1 VFENSQAQPIVAG
14 TEFASSRKVFRSCS
28 GKIGST
34 DYPILAVAVATALSL
49 SPGLSSALAQDA
61 TASATLTTSESKTDT
76 KIVAEDLKVDDI
88 VKRALT
94 AYGGRDALA
103 ALEANSTA
111 YGKQTASDSGQTLV
125 YRCERKGNKWRI
137 DLDSSSDDSS
147 SGTNA
152 PDTAAMSGSASAST
166 AASKLSTS
174 TAYDGVNAWQSV
186 GGEVSNLSPDKLVW
200 LDEQQQR
207 QPTLLTRF
215 QEKGYNFTLMGRTQY
230 KQIPVY
236 AIEVAKEGSNPT
248 TLFLDQ
254 NNYLVVASS
263 YDIDTTSGDV
273 KASAKVPVSIE
284 YSEYR
289 PTAGTLVPFKQVQF
303 SNSKQV
309 SQLELSSVNAAT
321 AVDEGLFNRPSNGT
335 AYRVSRPVSVPFD
348 YSQREIVI
356 KGRINGSEELEF
368 LLDTGASDTI
378 IDRRVAAEHYLTK
391 FGQYDIAAMS
401 GMVTARSSSIKRM
414 ELGNLLMNDVP
425 ARILDLSAQSRQ
437 MGKQIAGIIGTN
449 VISKFLVT
457 LDYGK
462 PAVIFADI
470 DSTPR
475 PAKAAATA
483 FTQKQAPFVKA
494 IFNGKDE
501 QVLLF
506 DTGAAF
512 NHIPPNVAQKYL
524 GSDPANVRHSTEG
537 TGLDGRPLQLGTVVV
552 DSVSIAGL
560 PARKVSFTFPSGAEA
575 AKAAAAK
582 SGGFFQ
588 DSRLGILGNPFFQ
601 NFIVTID
608 YKFNRLLLQPNPSVK
623 LHAEIEQA
631 LNVGDEKL
639 VVRRDFRLSELAY
652 QKAMMLADSSH
663 DVKEQAR
670 LMGRLGNLRRVMAKD
685 LSRPEHSKA
694 AYDYF
699 VKGQEKARSVRAQ
712 DVEGRILAD
721 WSLLYIDNGQLA
733 EAKQTIDRALLLA
746 PQDPNVN
753 VDIAVHLYKQ
763 RLFPEA
769 QKYIEKALFLDP
781 NNWQALWYQVKLSE
795 NFYDTPRVV
804 ATLKEILRFYPWS
817 KTASD
822 KLRNLTSSGAAPAPA
837 APATAPSQS
846 SQPQRNILVPGR

>member
-1 VFENSQAQPIVAG
+1 VSGVFAQA
-14 TEFASSRKVFRSCS
+14 ASVPAADTQVSADEVKVN
-28 GKIGST
+28 
-34 DYPILAVAVATALSL
+34 DVVN
-49 SPGLSSALAQDA
+49 
-61 TASATLTTSESKTDT
+61 
-76 KIVAEDLKVDDI
+76 
-88 VKRALT
+88 RALT
-94 AYGGRDALA
+94 AYGGRDSLA
-103 ALEANSTA
+103 QLEANSTTFA
-111 YGKQTASDSGQTLV
+111 KQTSSESGQTLV
-125 YRCERKGNKWRI
+125 YRCARKGNRWRI
-137 DLDSSSDDSS
+137 DLE
-147 SGTNA
+147 TA
-152 PDTAAMSGSASAST
+152 PVESAGATADASA
-166 AASKLSTS
+166 AAATTRVSTS
-174 TAYDGVNAWQSV
+174 TAYDGINAWQSV
-186 GGEVSNLSPDKLVW
+186 GGEISSLSPDKLIW
-200 LDEQQQR
+200 LDEQQLR
-207 QPTLLTRF
+207 QPTLLAKF
-215 QEKGYNFTLMGRTQY
+215 QDKGYTFVLNGRTQY

-236 AIEVAKEGSNPT
+236 AVEITRDGYSPT

-263 YDIDTTSGDV
+263 YEIDSAVADG
-273 KASAKVPVSIE
+273 KAPTKAAVTVE

-289 PTAGTLVPFKQVQF
+289 PTGGTVVPFKQIQLT
-303 SNSKQV
+303 NTKQV
-309 SQLELSSVNAAT
+309 SQLELNSVNVT
-321 AVDEGLFNRPSNGT
+321 TPIEDSLYNRPSNGT

-348 YSQREIVI
+348 YSQKEIVM
-356 KGRINGSEELEF
+356 KGRINGSEELDF

-391 FGQYDIAAMS
+391 MGQYDIAAIA

-437 MGKQIAGIIGTN
+437 MGKPIAGIIGTN

-457 LDYGK
+457 LDYSK
-462 PAVIFADI
+462 PTVVFADI
-470 DSTPR
+470 DTTAR
-475 PAKAAATA
+475 PARAAAA
-483 FTQKQAPFVKA
+483 SFTQKQAPFVKVL
-494 IFNGKDE
+494 FNGKDE
-501 QVLLF
+501 QILLV

-552 DSVSIAGL
+552 DTVTLAGQAL
-560 PARKVSFTFPSGAEA
+560 RKVSFTFPSNTDAQ
-575 AKAAAAK
+575 KSAAK
-582 SGGFFQ
+582 SGGREGGFFQ

-608 YKFNRLLLQPNPSVK
+608 YKFNRLLLQPNPIVK
-623 LHAEIEQA
+623 LRAEIEQA
-631 LNVGDEKL
+631 LNSGDEKL
-639 VVRRDFRLSELAY
+639 VVRRDYRLAELAY
-652 QKAMMLADSSH
+652 QKATMIADTSH

-670 LMGRLGNLRRVMAKD
+670 LSGRLGNLRRIMAKD
-685 LSRPEHSKA
+685 LNRPEHAKA

-699 VKGQEKARSVRAQ
+699 VKGQEKARSVHAQ

-721 WSLLYIDNGQLA
+721 WSLLYVDNGQQV

-753 VDIAVHLYKQ
+753 VDCAVHLYKQ

-804 ATLKEILRFYPWS
+804 ATLREILRFYPWS
-817 KTASD
+817 KTAGD
-822 KLRNLTSSGAAPAPA
+822 KLKSLTAAGALAPPTS
-837 APATAPSQS
+837 PRT
-846 SQPQRNILVPGR
+846 IIVPGR

>member
-1 VFENSQAQPIVAG
+1 MSPGFSAALAQA
-14 TEFASSRKVFRSCS
+14 
-28 GKIGST
+28 
-34 DYPILAVAVATALSL
+34 DAVAVA
-49 SPGLSSALAQDA
+49 
-61 TASATLTTSESKTDT
+61 SATLSTADTKAAADTAVDSKTSVDSRT
-76 KIVAEDLKVDDI
+76 FADSRTGADSKAAAEDLKVDDI

-111 YGKQTASDSGQTLV
+111 YGKQTASDTGQTLV

-137 DLDSSSDDSS
+137 DLDSSSDDS
-147 SGTNA
+147 A
-152 PDTAAMSGSASAST
+152 SGSTGGSDASGASGAGS
-166 AASKLSTS
+166 AATGATGSGLTGSVAGAARASTS

-186 GGEVSNLSPDKLVW
+186 AGEVSNLSPDKLVW

-215 QEKGYNFTLMGRTQY
+215 QEKGYNFTLMGRTQF

-236 AIEVAKEGSNPT
+236 AIEIAKEGSSPT

-263 YDIDTTSGDV
+263 YDIDTISGDA
-273 KASAKVPVSIE
+273 KASAKLPVSIE

-289 PTAGTLVPFKQVQF
+289 PTAGTLVPFKQVQY
-303 SNSKQV
+303 SNNKQV

-348 YSQREIVI
+348 YSQREIVM

-437 MGKQIAGIIGTN
+437 MGKPIAGIIGTN

-470 DSTPR
+470 DSTAR

-512 NHIPPNVAQKYL
+512 NHIPPNVAQRYL

-582 SGGFFQ
+582 SGGREGGFFQ

-623 LHAEIEQA
+623 LHADIEQS
-631 LNVGDEKL
+631 LNFGDEKL
-639 VVRRDFRLSELAY
+639 VVRRDFRLAELAY
-652 QKAMMLADSSH
+652 QKAMMIADSSH
-663 DVKEQAR
+663 DGKEQAR
-670 LMGRLGNLRRVMAKD
+670 LLGRLGNLRRVMAKD
-685 LSRPEHSKA
+685 LSRPEHAKA

-699 VKGQEKARSVRAQ
+699 VKGQEKARSVHAQ

-721 WSLLYIDNGQLA
+721 WSLLYIDNGQLV

-804 ATLKEILRFYPWS
+804 TTLKEILRFYPWS

-822 KLRNLTSSGAAPAPA
+822 KLRGLTSSGAAAASGSTVAPA
-837 APATAPSQS
+837 NQG
-846 SQPQRNILVPGR
+846 SQPQRTIVVPGH

>member
-1 VFENSQAQPIVAG
+1 MLRSRSSKIKQSLKALTAVCLL
-14 TEFASSRKVFRSCS
+14 ASSGVSGVFAQAASVPAADTQVSADEVKVN
-28 GKIGST
+28 
-34 DYPILAVAVATALSL
+34 DVVN
-49 SPGLSSALAQDA
+49 
-61 TASATLTTSESKTDT
+61 
-76 KIVAEDLKVDDI
+76 
-88 VKRALT
+88 RALT
-94 AYGGRDALA
+94 AYGGRDSLA
-103 ALEANSTA
+103 QLEANSTTFA
-111 YGKQTASDSGQTLV
+111 KQTSSESGQTLV
-125 YRCERKGNKWRI
+125 YRCARKGNRWRI
-137 DLDSSSDDSS
+137 DLE
-147 SGTNA
+147 TA
-152 PDTAAMSGSASAST
+152 PVESAGATADASA
-166 AASKLSTS
+166 AAATTRVSTS
-174 TAYDGVNAWQSV
+174 TAYDGINAWQSV
-186 GGEVSNLSPDKLVW
+186 GGEISSLSPDKLIW
-200 LDEQQQR
+200 LDEQQLR
-207 QPTLLTRF
+207 QPTLLAKF
-215 QEKGYNFTLMGRTQY
+215 QDKGYTFVLNGRTQY

-236 AIEVAKEGSNPT
+236 AVEITRDGYSPT

-263 YDIDTTSGDV
+263 YEIDSAVADG
-273 KASAKVPVSIE
+273 KAPTKAAVTVE

-289 PTAGTLVPFKQVQF
+289 PTGGTVVPFKQIQLT
-303 SNSKQV
+303 NTKQV
-309 SQLELSSVNAAT
+309 SQLELNSVNVT
-321 AVDEGLFNRPSNGT
+321 TPIEDSLYNRPSNGT

-348 YSQREIVI
+348 YSQKEIVM
-356 KGRINGSEELEF
+356 KGRINGSEELDF

-391 FGQYDIAAMS
+391 MGQYDIAAIA

-437 MGKQIAGIIGTN
+437 MGKPIAGIIGTN

-457 LDYGK
+457 LDYSK
-462 PAVIFADI
+462 PTVVFADI
-470 DSTPR
+470 DTTAR
-475 PAKAAATA
+475 PARAAAA
-483 FTQKQAPFVKA
+483 SFTQKQAPFVKVL
-494 IFNGKDE
+494 FNGKDE
-501 QVLLF
+501 QILLV

-552 DSVSIAGL
+552 DTVTLAGQAL
-560 PARKVSFTFPSGAEA
+560 RKVSFTFPSNTDAQ
-575 AKAAAAK
+575 KSAAK
-582 SGGFFQ
+582 SGGREGGFFQ

-608 YKFNRLLLQPNPSVK
+608 YKFNRLLLQPNPIVK
-623 LHAEIEQA
+623 LRAEIEQA
-631 LNVGDEKL
+631 LNSGDEKL
-639 VVRRDFRLSELAY
+639 VVRRDYRLAELAY
-652 QKAMMLADSSH
+652 QKATMIADTSH

-670 LMGRLGNLRRVMAKD
+670 LSGRLGNLRRIMAKD
-685 LSRPEHSKA
+685 LNRPEHAKA

-699 VKGQEKARSVRAQ
+699 VKGQEKARSVHAQ

-721 WSLLYIDNGQLA
+721 WSLLYVDNGQQV

-753 VDIAVHLYKQ
+753 VDCAVHLYKQ

-804 ATLKEILRFYPWS
+804 ATLREILRFYPWS
-817 KTASD
+817 KTAGD
-822 KLRNLTSSGAAPAPA
+822 KLKSLTAAGALAPPTS
-837 APATAPSQS
+837 PRT
-846 SQPQRNILVPGR
+846 IIVPGR

>member
-1 VFENSQAQPIVAG
+1 M
-14 TEFASSRKVFRSCS
+14 FRSRS
-28 GKIGST
+28 GKIARNSEQ
-34 DYPILAVAVATALSL
+34 ILTAALTCVLVFSSVVPNAV
-49 SPGLSSALAQDA
+49 AQDA
-61 TASATLTTSESKTDT
+61 SPSSASAASASPSAGARSA
-76 KIVAEDLKVDDI
+76 AEDVKVDDI
-88 VKRALT
+88 VARALT
-94 AYGGRDALA
+94 AYGGRDALT

-111 YGKQTASDSGQTLV
+111 YGKQTASDTGQSLV

-137 DLDSSSDDSS
+137 DLESSSESAEPAANSGGGSS
-147 SGTNA
+147 ST
-152 PDTAAMSGSASAST
+152 ASART
-166 AASKLSTS
+166 STS

-215 QEKGYNFTLMGRTQY
+215 QEKGYSFVLMGRTQY

-236 AIEVAKEGSNPT
+236 AIEVSKEGSSPT

-263 YDIDTTSGDV
+263 YDLDTISGE
-273 KASAKVPVSIE
+273 AKTAAKISVAME

-289 PTAGTLVPFKQVQF
+289 PAAGTLVPFKQLQF
-303 SNSKQV
+303 SNNNQV
-309 SQLELSSVNAAT
+309 SQLELSSINTAT
-321 AVDEGLFNRPSNGT
+321 PVDEAMFNRPTNGT
-335 AYRVSRPVSVPFD
+335 AYRISRPVSVPFD
-348 YSQREIVI
+348 YSQREIVM

-401 GMVTARSSSIKRM
+401 GMVTARSSSIKRL

-437 MGKQIAGIIGTN
+437 MGKPIAGIIGTN

-470 DSTPR
+470 DSTAR
-475 PAKAAATA
+475 PPKAAATP
-483 FTQKQAPFVKA
+483 FTQKQAPFVKT

-537 TGLDGRPLQLGTVVV
+537 TGLDGRPLQLGTVVI

-575 AKAAAAK
+575 LKTASK
-582 SGGFFQ
+582 SGGREGGFFQ

-608 YKFNRLLLQPNPSVK
+608 YKFNRLLLQPNPAVK
-623 LHAEIEQA
+623 LHADIEQA
-631 LNVGDEKL
+631 LNMGDEKL
-639 VVRRDFRLSELAY
+639 VVRRDFRLAELAY
-652 QKAMMLADSSH
+652 QKAMMIADSSH

-670 LMGRLGNLRRVMAKD
+670 LSGRLGNLRRVMAKD
-685 LSRPEHSKA
+685 LSRPEHAKA

-699 VKGQEKARSVRAQ
+699 VRGQEKARSVHAQ

-822 KLRNLTSSGAAPAPA
+822 KLRSLTGAGAAPAATPA
-837 APATAPSQS
+837 SGQTGQ
-846 SQPQRNILVPGR
+846 QQHLVVPGR

>member
-1 VFENSQAQPIVAG
+1 M
-14 TEFASSRKVFRSCS
+14 FRSRS
-28 GKIGST
+28 GKVDDGRSAAIKAF
-34 DYPILAVAVATALSL
+34 LTAFLLVCSSA
-49 SPGLSSALAQDA
+49 SPGLAQDA
-61 TASATLTTSESKTDT
+61 AATTAGVGAKQGSDE
-76 KIVAEDLKVDDI
+76 VKVDDVI
-88 VKRALT
+88 NRALT
-94 AYGGRDALA
+94 AYGGRDSLA
-103 ALEANSTA
+103 QLEANSTA
-111 YGKQTASDSGQTLV
+111 YGKQTSSDSGQTLV

-137 DLDSSSDDSS
+137 DLESASSETSDANTDAA
-147 SGTNA
+147 A
-152 PDTAAMSGSASAST
+152 PPVVAGSASGRT
-166 AASKLSTS
+166 STS

-186 GGEVSNLSPDKLVW
+186 GGEVTNLSPDKLLW

-207 QPTLLTRF
+207 QPTLLGKF
-215 QEKGYNFTLMGRTQY
+215 GEKGYTFNLLGRTQY

-236 AIEVAKEGSNPT
+236 SIEVTKEGTSPT

-254 NNYLVVASS
+254 SNYLVVASS
-263 YDIDTTSGDV
+263 YDIDSIAGDA
-273 KASAKVPVSIE
+273 KGATKVPVSVE

-289 PTAGTLVPFKQVQF
+289 PTAGTLVPFKQVQL
-303 SNSKQV
+303 SNTKQV
-309 SQLELSSVNAAT
+309 SQLELNSVNCAT
-321 AVDEGLFNRPSNGT
+321 AVDEALFNRPSNGT

-348 YSQREIVI
+348 YSQREIVV
-356 KGRINGSEELEF
+356 KGRINGSGEMEF

-401 GMVTARSSSIKRM
+401 GMVTARSSSIKRL

-437 MGKQIAGIIGTN
+437 MGKNIAGIIGTN

-457 LDYGK
+457 LDYAK
-462 PAVIFADI
+462 PAIVFADI
-470 DSTPR
+470 DSTAR
-475 PAKAAATA
+475 PAKAAATP
-483 FTQKQAPFVKA
+483 FTQKQAPFVKV

-512 NHIPPNVAQKYL
+512 NHIPPNVAQRYL

-537 TGLDGRPLQLGTVVV
+537 TGLDGRSLQLGTVVV
-552 DSVSIAGL
+552 DSVTIGGL
-560 PARKVSFTFPSGAEA
+560 PSRKVSFTFPSGAEA
-575 AKAAAAK
+575 QKAATK
-582 SGGFFQ
+582 SGGREGGFFQ

-608 YKFNRLLLQPNPSVK
+608 YKFNRLLLQPNPIVK
-623 LHAEIEQA
+623 LRAEIEQA
-631 LNVGDEKL
+631 LNTGDEKL
-639 VVRRDFRLSELAY
+639 VVRRDFRLAELAY
-652 QKAMMLADSSH
+652 QKATMIADSSH

-670 LMGRLGNLRRVMAKD
+670 LSGRLGNLRRVMAKD
-685 LSRPEHSKA
+685 LNRPEHAKA

-699 VKGQEKARSVRAQ
+699 VRGQEKARSVHAQ

-721 WSLLYIDNGQLA
+721 WSLLYVDNGQLA

-795 NFYDTPRVV
+795 NFYDTSRVV

-822 KLRNLTSSGAAPAPA
+822 KLRGLTNSGAAAAA
-837 APATAPSQS
+837 APPTT
-846 SQPQRNILVPGR
+846 QRNIVVPGR

>member
-1 VFENSQAQPIVAG
+1 MTGV
-14 TEFASSRKVFRSCS
+14 
-28 GKIGST
+28 
-34 DYPILAVAVATALSL
+34 
-49 SPGLSSALAQDA
+49 LAQAASVPGADA
-61 TASATLTTSESKTDT
+61 KVSADE
-76 KIVAEDLKVDDI
+76 VKVDDL
-88 VKRALT
+88 VNRALT

-103 ALEANSTA
+103 QLEANSTTYA
-111 YGKQTASDSGQTLV
+111 KQTSNESGQTLV
-125 YRCERKGNKWRI
+125 YRCARKGNRWRI
-137 DLDSSSDDSS
+137 DLETAPVETGAA
-147 SGTNA
+147 SG
-152 PDTAAMSGSASAST
+152 DTSASI
-166 AASKLSTS
+166 AATRTSTS
-174 TAYDGVNAWQSV
+174 TAYDGINAWQSV
-186 GGEVSNLSPDKLVW
+186 GGEISSLSPDKLIW
-200 LDEQQQR
+200 LDEQQLR
-207 QPTLLTRF
+207 QPTLLAKF
-215 QEKGYNFTLMGRTQY
+215 QDKGYSFVLNGRTQY

-236 AIEVAKEGSNPT
+236 AVEITREGYSPT

-263 YDIDTTSGDV
+263 YEIDSVGGDGKV
-273 KASAKVPVSIE
+273 PTKASVAVE

-289 PTAGTLVPFKQVQF
+289 PTGGTVVPFKQIQLT
-303 SNSKQV
+303 NTKQV
-309 SQLELSSVNAAT
+309 SQLELTSVNVT
-321 AVDEGLFNRPSNGT
+321 TPIEDSLFNRPSNGT

-348 YSQREIVI
+348 YSQKEIVM
-356 KGRINGSEELEF
+356 KGRINGSEELDF

-391 FGQYDIAAMS
+391 MGQYDIAAIA

-437 MGKQIAGIIGTN
+437 MGKPIAGIIGTN

-457 LDYGK
+457 LDYSK
-462 PAVIFADI
+462 PSVVFADI
-470 DSTPR
+470 DTTAR
-475 PAKAAATA
+475 PTRAAAA
-483 FTQKQAPFVKA
+483 SFTQKQAPFVKVL
-494 IFNGKDE
+494 FNGKDE
-501 QVLLF
+501 QILLV

-512 NHIPPNVAQKYL
+512 NHIPPTVAQKYL

-537 TGLDGRPLQLGTVVV
+537 TGLDGRPLQLGTVVI
-552 DSVSIAGL
+552 DTVSLAGQAL
-560 PARKVSFTFPSGAEA
+560 RKVSFTFPSNTDAQ
-575 AKAAAAK
+575 KNAAK
-582 SGGFFQ
+582 SGGREGGFFQ

-608 YKFNRLLLQPNPSVK
+608 YKFNRLLLQPNPIVK
-623 LHAEIEQA
+623 LRAEIEQS
-631 LNVGDEKL
+631 LNSGDEKL
-639 VVRRDFRLSELAY
+639 VVRRDYRLAELAY
-652 QKAMMLADSSH
+652 QKAVMIADNSH

-670 LMGRLGNLRRVMAKD
+670 LSGRLGNLRRIMAKD
-685 LSRPEHSKA
+685 LNRPEHAKA

-721 WSLLYIDNGQLA
+721 WSLLYVDNGQQA

-753 VDIAVHLYKQ
+753 VDCAVHLYKQ

-817 KTASD
+817 KTAGD
-822 KLRNLTSSGAAPAPA
+822 KLKSLTAAGAVAPPTT
-837 APATAPSQS
+837 PRT
-846 SQPQRNILVPGR
+846 IIVPGR

>member
-1 VFENSQAQPIVAG
+1 M
-14 TEFASSRKVFRSCS
+14 FRSRSRQVNCAANS
-28 GKIGST
+28 
-34 DYPILAVAVATALSL
+34 ALRALVSASL
-49 SPGLSSALAQDA
+49 LLSSCLPAALAQDTA
-61 TASATLTTSESKTDT
+61 TATPDT
-76 KIVAEDLKVDDI
+76 GTKRSVDDVKVDD
-88 VKRALT
+88 VLSRALT
-94 AYGGRDALA
+94 AYGGRESLA
-103 ALEANSTA
+103 QLEVNSTA
-111 YGKQTASDSGQTLV
+111 YGKENSSDSGQTLV

-137 DLDSSSDDSS
+137 DLE
-147 SGTNA
+147 
-152 PDTAAMSGSASAST
+152 SASSESGDAST
-166 AASKLSTS
+166 AAAAVAAAGRTSTS

-186 GGEVSNLSPDKLVW
+186 GGEVTNLSPDKLVW

-207 QPTLLTRF
+207 QPTLLCKF
-215 QEKGYNFTLMGRTQY
+215 GEKGYNFALMGRTQY

-236 AIEVAKEGSNPT
+236 AIEISRDGTSPT

-254 NNYLVVASS
+254 SNYLVVASS
-263 YDIDTTSGDV
+263 YDIDSIAGDA
-273 KASAKVPVSIE
+273 KAPTKVSVAVE

-289 PTAGTLVPFKQVQF
+289 PAAGTLVPFKQVQL

-309 SQLELSSVNAAT
+309 SQLELSSVNVAT
-321 AVDEGLFNRPSNGT
+321 PVDEALFNRPSNGT

-356 KGRINGSEELEF
+356 KGRINGSEEMDF

-437 MGKQIAGIIGTN
+437 MGKNIAGIIGTN

-462 PAVIFADI
+462 PVAVFADI

-475 PAKAAATA
+475 PAKAAATP
-483 FTQKQAPFVKA
+483 FTQKQAPFVKVL
-494 IFNGKDE
+494 FNGKDE

-512 NHIPPNVAQKYL
+512 NHIPPNVAQRYL

-552 DSVSIAGL
+552 DSVTIGGL

-575 AKAAAAK
+575 QK
-582 SGGFFQ
+582 SATKSGGREGGFFQ

-608 YKFNRLLLQPNPSVK
+608 YKFNRLLLQPNPIVK
-623 LHAEIEQA
+623 LRAEIEQA
-631 LNVGDEKL
+631 LNSGDEKL
-639 VVRRDFRLSELAY
+639 VVRRDFRLAELAY
-652 QKAMMLADSSH
+652 QKATMIADSSH

-670 LMGRLGNLRRVMAKD
+670 LSGRLGNLRRVMAKD
-685 LSRPEHSKA
+685 LNRPEHAKA
-694 AYDYF
+694 AYEYF
-699 VKGQEKARSVRAQ
+699 VRGQEKARSVHAQ

-721 WSLLYIDNGQLA
+721 WSLLYVDNGQLA

-795 NFYDTPRVV
+795 NFYDTSRVV

-822 KLRNLTSSGAAPAPA
+822 KLRGLTSSGAAA
-837 APATAPSQS
+837 AATPQGSTT
-846 SQPQRNILVPGR
+846 QRNIVVPGH